1 MADITAVI
9 LTKNEEKNI
18 VNCIEHIKGFVER
31 IVVIDSGS
39 DDSTVD
45 LAKKLGA
52 EVYVN
57 SFVDYAT
64 QFNWGIDNTDITTEW
79 ILRIDADEFYTK
91 ELCEEIEQLLHVHAN
106 DDVNGIIT
114 ESWFYFLGKCI
125 KYGGPKK
132 RKIVVFRR
140 GHGFIEKRKLDEH
153 TIINEGRVIQAK
165 NRFIHHDYK
174 DITTWIDKMNWYAT
188 REVQDYYIDMEK
200 LKVGQGILAN
210 VKDDYLITTRRNKYL
225 FYYRLPKFIRCWA
238 LFIYNYIF
246 RLGFLDGKEGWV
258 YHYMYQRWYRS
269 LVDAKILEQELKNQN
284 RI

>member
-1 MADITAVI
+1 MTDITAII

-18 VNCIEHIKGFVER
+18 VSCIEHIKGFAKR
-31 IVVIDSGS
+31 IVVVDSGS
-39 DDSTVD
+39 EDCTVD
-45 LAKKLGA
+45 LAKKHGA
-52 EVYVN
+52 EIYVN

-64 QFNWGIDNTDITTEW
+64 QFNWGIENTNITTEW

-91 ELCEEIEQLLHVHAN
+91 ELCDEIEQLLHIHAN

-114 ESWFYFLGKCI
+114 ESWFFFLGRCI
-125 KYGGPKK
+125 KHGGPKK

-140 GHGFIEKRKLDEH
+140 GHGFVEKRKLDEH
-153 TIINEGRVIQAK
+153 TIIKDGRIIQAK

-188 REVQDYYIDMEK
+188 REVQDYYIDIEK
-200 LKVGQGILAN
+200 MKVKQETLNN
-210 VKDDYLITTRRNKYL
+210 VKDDYLIATRKRKYL
-225 FYYRLPKFIRCWA
+225 FYYRLPKFMRCWA
-238 LFIYNYIF
+238 LFIYNYVF

-269 LVDAKILEQELKNQN
+269 LVDAKILEQELKNKN
-284 RI
+284 GL